1 MGRRSLQAAILSPMP
16 FHVRK
21 INPLRIALLI
31 LVSMVGCRSI
41 DSSESR
47 NGTVEFPSGSPGT
60 SILPGGFS
68 GTDASGQGLTPPFDG
83 SGTPPS
89 NVGADPAEDF
99 SPTAAVDWR
108 YFPVMPELGRRVFEI
123 YRDGQ
128 SQGRDP
134 HNFSVIG
141 DCQAIPLVFLG
152 PFERGEQ
159 QPDSS
164 ESYLWEAIR
173 QFQGSFS
180 RTGMAV
186 RGGFNAA
193 SILSPLQADPHFCL
207 SGETPLTCEYRLH
220 NPSIVFITLETW
232 LDAKTIGRYEA
243 YLRQILDYVI
253 EKGSVPILMTKADM
267 AEMGNGVPVINP
279 AIVRVAQEYDVP
291 LINFWRSAQSLAN
304 GGIDPNR
311 EGFHL
316 SKEGFE
322 LKNILALRGLYKLW
336 TTVEKGDA
344 TPRAGIPTATPTLTA
359 VPTSANGLSLTVPDC
374 AGGCVYAGTDIS
386 RDGDVTSH
394 GVVSFNVQTR
404 ELTRILGEGFDLQDV
419 SADGRRLLVN
429 NAGNLYEVGL
439 ADASVRLI
447 SSSFSWFG
455 KQGAYWNA
463 DDSRIVFLDREHPI
477 QTETGEAFN
486 LFPSAR
492 EGEIFF
498 ESGSC
503 AGKANCQSGG
513 VYRLAP
519 DQTVTRLDSYSKMVF
534 SPDGQWTAFLD
545 PSAATQ
551 EDYFHIPYLL
561 LEETALGAASRR
573 RINFPGE
580 KGFMVN
586 PDVRDYAFSSGNEK
600 LFVLFDVYSD
610 YYERSLRLQT
620 YVYDLATRNLKDL
633 GEITGAGGSQNPRL
647 VWAPRE
653 NTVLLF
659 LTDATADGLY
669 SMSVFRADL
678 ENDAGVT
685 SYAPGV
691 LTSGEY
697 FYLTNL
703 FWR

>member
-1 MGRRSLQAAILSPMP
+1 MH
-16 FHVRK
+16 FHMRT
-21 INPLRIALLI
+21 INPLLIAVPLI
-31 LVSMVGCRSI
+31 LLSLLGCRNI
-41 DSSESR
+41 DSPESA
-47 NGTVEFPSGSPGT
+47 NGAAAFPSGSPGT
-60 SILPGGFS
+60 SVLPGGFS
-68 GTDASGQGLTPPFDG
+68 STDAAGKDLVPTSGG

-89 NVGADPAEDF
+89 NTGTNAAGDF

-108 YFPVMPELGRRVFEI
+108 YLPVMPEMGQHVSEI
-123 YRDGQ
+123 FRDGL
-128 SQGRDP
+128 SQGRNP

-164 ESYLWEAIR
+164 ESYLWDAVR

-193 SILSPLQADPHFCL
+193 SILSPLQADPHDCL

-232 LDAKTIGRYEA
+232 LDPKTIDRYEA

-279 AIVRVAQEYDVP
+279 AIARVARDYDVP
-291 LINFWRSAQSLAN
+291 LINFWRSAQNLEN

-316 SKEGFE
+316 SPEGFE
-322 LKNILALRGLYKLW
+322 LKNILALRTLYKLW
-336 TTVEKGDA
+336 TQVEKGGA
-344 TPRAGIPTATPTLTA
+344 TQTAGIPTATPTLTT
-359 VPTSANGLSLTVPDC
+359 VPTSPNGLPLTIPDC
-374 AGGCVYAGTDIS
+374 AGGCVYAGTNIS
-386 RDGDVTSH
+386 LDGVVTSH
-394 GVVSFNVQTR
+394 GVVSFNVRTR
-404 ELTRILGEGFDLQDV
+404 ELTWVLGEGFDLQDV
-419 SADGRRLLVN
+419 SEDGRRLLVN
-429 NAGNLYEVGL
+429 NSGNLYEVGL

-447 SSSFSWFG
+447 SGSFSWFG

-463 DDSRIVFLDREHPI
+463 DDSRIVFLDRDHPI

-486 LFPSAR
+486 LFPSTR
-492 EGEIFF
+492 EGEIYF

-513 VYRLAP
+513 VYRLSP
-519 DQTVTRLDSYSKMVF
+519 EQTVTRLDSYSKMVF
-534 SPDGQWTAFLD
+534 SPDGKWAAFLD
-545 PSAATQ
+545 PSAATK
-551 EDYFHIPYLL
+551 DNSFHIPYLL
-561 LEETALGAASRR
+561 LEETAQGAKSRR
-573 RINFPGE
+573 WIHFPGE

-586 PDVRDYAFSSGNEK
+586 PDVRDYAFSAGNGK

-620 YVYDLATRNLKDL
+620 YVYDLATKNLKDL
-633 GEITGAGGSQNPRL
+633 GEIAGTGGSQNPRL

-653 NTVLLF
+653 NKILLF
-659 LTDATADGLY
+659 LTDSASDTQY
-669 SMSVFRADL
+669 SMSVFQADL
-678 ENDAGVT
+678 ENDAGVIPF
-685 SYAPGV
+685 APGI
-691 LTSGEY
+691 LTSGDY